1 MLLEGTRPI
10 LTYLAGRNQ
19 KNSLVCVL
27 RGGRYDQFPCENW
40 PQDPASN
47 LAAVRFIHE
56 NMGNASCL
64 LEAREI
70 ALIQQD
76 ASLNQRPHSNAVF
89 PDLP

>member
-1 MLLEGTRPI
+1 M
-10 LTYLAGRNQ
+10 
-19 KNSLVCVL
+19 CVA
-27 RGGRYDQFPCENW
+27 GGRYDQFPCENW